1 MKSQKEK
8 AKERR
13 EYIKKRTDE
22 NLRLLENDPESLFT
36 KDVRTWLKREVS
48 QLLMYSLT
56 QEERRTLQ
64 EERVTQE
71 ESNEID
77 RILDNMHGMLIVLS

>member
-1 MKSQKEK
+1 M
-8 AKERR
+8 
-13 EYIKKRTDE
+13 
-22 NLRLLENDPESLFT
+22 
-36 KDVRTWLKREVS
+36 
-48 QLLMYSLT
+48 MYNLT